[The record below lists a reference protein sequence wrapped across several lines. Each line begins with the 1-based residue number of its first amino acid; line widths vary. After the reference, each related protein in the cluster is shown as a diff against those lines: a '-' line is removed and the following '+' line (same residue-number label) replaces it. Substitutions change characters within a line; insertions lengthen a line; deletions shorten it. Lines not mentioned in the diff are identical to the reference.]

1 MRMSTDTTTN
11 RIKWADLYFAACS
24 EKETFEDVTIVTAK
38 SEYAN
43 LAFQAAAELILQ
55 TSHNIVQDDVLQTA
69 QVIMDAG
76 KVHIQEYVRVN
87 DVGITVCINA
97 VSVEDEDVVWRALD
111 MLADALQ
118 HLDGSHGTVYF
129 GNNLQ
134 FSSAEVQ
141 IATTH

>member
-11 RIKWADLYFAACS
+11 RIKWADLYFTACS
-24 EKETFEDVTIVTAK
+24 EKEAFEDVTIVTAK

-43 LAFQAAAELILQ
+43 LAFQAAADLMLQ
-55 TSHNIVQDDVLQTA
+55 TSHEIIQKDVLRAA

-76 KVHIQEYVRVN
+76 KVHVQEYVKVN
-87 DVGITVCINA
+87 EVGITVCINA
-97 VSVEDEDVVWRALD
+97 VSVDDEEVVWRALD

-129 GNNLQ
+129 GNNLY